1 MNIAY
6 LDPIGG
12 IAGDMFLSA
21 LLDALHDDSAEDYLL
36 SELNKLNLSSWQ
48 WKKETAVRGGFSGT
62 KIDFSAKEESC
73 HRHLSDIFSI
83 VQSAHFPTD
92 AENKILK
99 TFDILA
105 EAEAKVHGTTKEEV
119 HFHEVGAVDTILD
132 ICAVCLLLTKIHL
145 DKLIC
150 APLPMGNGTVKCA
163 HGEIPLPAPAVAE
176 MLKGAAIRE
185 SSIKGETVTP
195 TGIALLKAF
204 DAVFG
209 GMPSMKMEYYG
220 CGCGTRDG
228 EVPNILRI
236 FIGSIDDT
244 SSNQLYRLECTI
256 DDMTGEDF
264 GFLWEHI
271 SKAKTNDMYYTPIY
285 MKKGRPA
292 IKLTVLAE
300 EPHLQQIKETIFR
313 YTSTLGMICEK
324 VERSVLDRHFE
335 TFQTPYGKITYKFAE
350 GFGVKKA
357 KAEYEDLKK
366 IADNEQISLSEA
378 RRLADSYINLSHMED

>member
-21 LLDALHDDSAEDYLL
+21 LLDAVNDDTAEKELL
-36 SELNKLNLSSWQ
+36 SKCNKLNFSSWQ
-48 WKKETAVRGGFSGT
+48 WKKETSVRGGFRGT
-62 KIDFSAKEESC
+62 KIDFSAKEEHQ
-73 HRHLSDIFSI
+73 HRHLSDIVSI
-83 VQSAHFPTD
+83 VRNAHFSKE
-92 AENKILK
+92 AETKILK

-105 EAEAKVHGTTKEEV
+105 EAEAKVHGTSKEEV

-132 ICAVCLLLTKIHL
+132 ICAVCLLLTKYRIE
-145 DKLIC
+145 KLIC
-150 APLPMGNGTVKCA
+150 GPLPMGKGIVRCA

-176 MLKGAAIRE
+176 MLKGASVKE

-204 DAVFG
+204 DTVFG
-209 GMPSMKMEYYG
+209 EMPSMNLEHYG

-228 EVPNILRI
+228 DVPNILRI
-236 FIGSIDDT
+236 FIGSTEEPT
-244 SSNQLYRLECTI
+244 SKQLYRLECTI
-256 DDMTGEDF
+256 DDMTGEEF

-271 SKAKTNDMYYTPIY
+271 AKAGANDMYYTPVY

-292 IKLTVLAE
+292 VKLTVLTE
-300 EPHLQQIKETIFR
+300 ENYLEQTKKTIFR
-313 YTSTLGMICEK
+313 HTSTLGMICEA

-335 TFQTPYGKITYKFAE
+335 KIQTPYGEITYKFSE
-350 GFGVKKA
+350 GFGVKKS
-357 KAEYEDLKK
+357 KAEFEDLKR
-366 IADNEQISLSEA
+366 IAEMQGISLSEV
-378 RRLADSYINLSHMED
+378 RCLADRYINLSPKED